1 MHLAVS
7 SFQRGVMIQ
16 FCGLVRVRYHFRFGF
31 VRGQN
36 LGDGISNELR
46 IYNGETSLI
55 PAGPRFG
62 AMDSTL
68 GKRCTWL

>member
-16 FCGLVRVRYHFRFGF
+16 FCGVVRVRYHFRFGF

-36 LGDGISNELR
+36 ISDGISNELR
-46 IYNGETSLI
+46 IYNGETSFFQRVRGLVPGI
-55 PAGPRFG
+55 LP
-62 AMDSTL
+62 
-68 GKRCTWL
+68 

>member
-1 MHLAVS
+1 
-7 SFQRGVMIQ
+7 MIQ
-16 FCGLVRVRYHFRFGF
+16 FCGVVRVGYHFRFGF

-36 LGDGISNELR
+36 IRDGISNELR
-46 IYNGETSLI
+46 IYNGETSFF

-62 AMDSTL
+62 ARDSTL

>member
-1 MHLAVS
+1 
-7 SFQRGVMIQ
+7 MIQ
-16 FCGLVRVRYHFRFGF
+16 FCGVARVRYHFRFGF
-31 VRGQN
+31 VRGQKIS
-36 LGDGISNELR
+36 DGMSNELR

-62 AMDSTL
+62 AQDSTL